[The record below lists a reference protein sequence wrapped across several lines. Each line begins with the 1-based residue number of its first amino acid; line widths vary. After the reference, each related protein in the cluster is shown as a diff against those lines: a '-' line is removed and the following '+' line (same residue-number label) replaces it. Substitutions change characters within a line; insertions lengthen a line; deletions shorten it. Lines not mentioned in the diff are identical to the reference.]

1 MLKKKDKD
9 DAVSALSRRERSKA
23 DKMRRILAAGDKL
36 FSRQGFDKTTVQQI
50 ADEADVGAGT
60 LFLYVSDKSE
70 LLLKLFHSAID
81 LELKQAIKRLK
92 AGKNLSAAVKRFLM
106 DLMSPYEK
114 DRELSRVFFREFL
127 FHKGQ
132 VRAELDQQA
141 SEILQALQRAI
152 QAAQADGQVDARADS
167 SAGALQIYAIFHAT
181 LAFHL
186 ADCLQGPPNLTLES
200 LLHSAWHGLAPRA

>member
-1 MLKKKDKD
+1 MLKKKD
-9 DAVSALSRRERSKA
+9 VVPSVPSRRERSKA

-70 LLLKLFHSAID
+70 LLLKLFHSAIE

-92 AGKNLSAAVKRFLM
+92 AGKKLVAAIKRFLM
-106 DLMSPYEK
+106 DLMGPYEK

-132 VRAELDQQA
+132 VRAELNQQA
-141 SEILQALQRAI
+141 SEILQALQEAI
-152 QAAQADGQVDARADS
+152 KAAQADGQVDARVDS
-167 SAGALQIYAIFHAT
+167 SVAALQIYAIFHAT

-186 ADCLQGPPNLTLES
+186 SDCLQGSPNLTLES
-200 LLHSAWHGLAPRA
+200 LLRSAWQGMAPRA

>member
-1 MLKKKDKD
+1 MLKRKDP
-9 DAVSALSRRERSKA
+9 VQSAPSRRERSKA

-36 FSRQGFDKTTVQQI
+36 FSQQGFDKTTVQQI

-70 LLLKLFHSAID
+70 LLLKLFHGAIE

-92 AGKNLSAAVKRFLM
+92 AGKKFVTTIRRFLI
-106 DLMSPYEK
+106 DLMGPYER
-114 DRELSRVFFREFL
+114 DRERSKVFFREFL

-132 VRAELDQQA
+132 IRGELDRQA
-141 SEILQALQRAI
+141 SEILQALQEAI
-152 QAAQADGQVDARADS
+152 EAAQADGQIDARVDPS
-167 SAGALQIYAIFHAT
+167 VGALQIYAIFHAT

-186 ADCLQGPPNLTLES
+186 ADCLPRSPNLTMES
-200 LLHSAWHGLAPRA
+200 LLHSAWLGLAPRA

>member
-1 MLKKKDKD
+1 MLKRKVAAK
-9 DAVSALSRRERSKA
+9 SGPSRRERGKA

-36 FSRQGFDKTTVQQI
+36 FSQQGFDKTTVQQI

-70 LLLKLFHSAID
+70 LLLKVFHSEIEV
-81 LELKQAIKRLK
+81 ELRQAIIRLK
-92 AGKNLSAAVKRFLM
+92 AGKKFVAAIRRFLLN
-106 DLMSPYEK
+106 LMGPYEK

-127 FHKGQ
+127 FHKGK

-141 SEILQALQRAI
+141 SQILQALQEAI
-152 QAAQADGQVDARADS
+152 KAAQADGQIDARVDS
-167 SAGALQIYAIFHAT
+167 SAGALQIYGIFHAT

-186 ADCLQGPPNLTLES
+186 ADCLQGSPKLTLES
-200 LLHSAWHGLAPRA
+200 LLHSAWLGMAPRE